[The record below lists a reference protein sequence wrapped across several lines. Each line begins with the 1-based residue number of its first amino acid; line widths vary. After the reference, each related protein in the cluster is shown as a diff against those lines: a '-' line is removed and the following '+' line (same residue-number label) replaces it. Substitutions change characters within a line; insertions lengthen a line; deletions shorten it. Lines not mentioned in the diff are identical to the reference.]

1 MPPIVDAEPVL
12 IQRLEAFRLI
22 GVGTTKGQELINAGL
37 LDARKLGTKTLVTT
51 ASIRAF
57 VEALPPCGG
66 GSVMDQPLNTAETKL
81 ADSIIKPTKS

>member
-1 MPPIVDAEPVL
+1 MPPIVDSEPVL
-12 IQRLEAFRLI
+12 VQRLEAFRLI

-57 VEALPPCGG
+57 VEALPSCGR
-66 GSVMDQPLNTAETKL
+66 GSVMDQPLNTANTKL
-81 ADSIIKPTKS
+81 ADSTIKPTKS